1 MKKTLL
7 LAGVMLAA
15 LPSTASAQ
23 KVQSGTKNGISY
35 TATSKIVGQTSTGT
49 VASGGSPLYLATNK
63 AGYSGS
69 VGMLMTYSNGAQFV
83 CSGTLLSDRR
93 SVLTAGHC
101 VSDGGGQKAANLVR
115 TQVIFADDALSLADT
130 SIYSL
135 PAGTTS
141 IDVARYYVNS
151 KYTGEVIDQNDIA
164 VLKLSEFAP
173 SYAQSYGIYTDDLVN
188 GQKFNVNGFGTRS
201 IVGGAIG
208 TTPPFNAGVG
218 RRRQGDNTY
227 DYAWGDAAFNGFFT
241 DVIDGENFFGTAE
254 ISKSYI
260 SDFDNGIADND
271 TGCRTAA
278 AVGAVAGFGCN
289 LGVGVM
295 EVNIAGGDSGGA
307 AFINGLISSVN
318 SYGLTFGAGVGDFR
332 CDPAPGNCLNNSWG
346 EFSGYVP
353 TNIHKDFINGAI
365 AAGVPEPA
373 TWALMILGFGAVGGE
388 MRRRQAKASV
398 RFA

>member
-7 LAGVMLAA
+7 AAGVVLAA
-15 LPSTASAQ
+15 LPSVATAQ
-23 KVQSGTKNGISY
+23 RVQSGERNGISY
-35 TATSKIVGQTSTGT
+35 TATSRIVGQTSTGT
-49 VASGGSPLYLATNK
+49 VASGGSPLYLATNA

-69 VGMLMTYSNGAQFV
+69 VGMLMTYANGSQFV

-101 VSDGGGQKAANLVR
+101 VSDGGGRKAADLVR
-115 TQVIFADDALSLADT
+115 TQVIFVNDAVSLADT
-130 SIYSL
+130 GIYSL
-135 PAGTTS
+135 PTGTVA
-141 IDVARYYVNS
+141 IDVARYHVNAN
-151 KYTGEVIDQNDIA
+151 YTGEVIDQNDIA
-164 VLKLSEFAP
+164 VLKLSSYAP
-173 SYAQSYGIYTDDLVN
+173 SFAQSYGIYTDELVN
-188 GQKFNVNGFGTRS
+188 GERFNVNGFGTRS

-208 TTPPFNAGVG
+208 TTAPFNAGVG

-241 DVIDGENFFGTAE
+241 DIVDGENFFGTAE

-260 SDFDNGIADND
+260 SDFDNGIAAND

-278 AVGAVAGFGCN
+278 AVGAAADFGCG

-295 EVNIAGGDSGGA
+295 EVGIAGGDSGGG
-307 AFINGLISSVN
+307 AFIDGKISSVN

-332 CDPAPGNCLNNSWG
+332 CDPAPGSCLNNSWG

-353 TNIHKDFINGAI
+353 TNIHKDFIAGAI

-373 TWALMILGFGAVGGE
+373 TWALMILGFGAVGGA